1 MLLFRIAYIIKSY
14 ITVADNGMGISPED
28 KPHLFERGF
37 GKNTGLGLFPS
48 REILS
53 ITGISISETGIPGKG
68 AQFEIAI
75 PEGAFRFTEERT
87 QSMKSEPES
96 IIID

>member
-1 MLLFRIAYIIKSY
+1 
-14 ITVADNGMGISPED
+14 MGISPGD

-37 GKNTGLGLFPS
+37 GKNTGLGLFHS

-75 PEGAFRFTEERT
+75 PEGACRFTEERT
-87 QSMKSEPES
+87 HCLKSEPES